1 MTARLRYRIGER
13 GVLELAQG
21 DITHEETDAIVNAA
35 NSSLLG
41 GGGVDGAIHLAAG
54 PSLLAEC
61 RKVRD
66 QRGPLPPGQAVAT
79 GGHNLKARHVV
90 HTVGPVWQ
98 GGEVN
103 EPQILESCYCNSM
116 SEANRLGCE
125 SVSFPSVSTGAFGYP
140 VTQAATIAVR
150 AVADLLHR
158 PKSVKLVRFV
168 LFDQRTFDAYAR
180 AARELSSAFPHFN
193 VRVEAVP

>member
-1 MTARLRYRIGER
+1 MTERLRYRIGER

-35 NSSLLG
+35 NSTLMG
-41 GGGVDGAIHLAAG
+41 GGGVDGAIHRAAG

-61 RKVRD
+61 RKVRE

-79 GGHNLKARHVV
+79 GGHDLKARYVI

-103 EPQILESCYCNSM
+103 EPQILESCYCNCII
-116 SEANRLGCE
+116 EANRLGCE
-125 SVSFPSVSTGAFGYP
+125 SISFPSVSTGAFGYP
-140 VTQAATIAVR
+140 VHQAATIAVR
-150 AVADLLHR
+150 AVADLLHK
-158 PKSVKLVRFV
+158 PKSVVLARFV
-168 LFDQRTFDAYAR
+168 LFDSRTFDAYAR
-180 AARELSSAFPHFN
+180 AARDLSSAFPHFN
-193 VRVEAVP
+193 VRVESTP